1 MVSTQYNLRKTTFI
15 FYSLIVLNT
24 LLVLSPTWGG
34 SFILAYIDIEDF
46 LYLSV
51 RVTRFINLFFF
62 ILILYYNGIR
72 QTTLLVVIVVTFFL
86 MFVSKVANFTIEEF
100 TTPVEFLLTD
110 IALFC
115 SFGKLNI
122 SKRFIEILSLVFIIW
137 SIVPVLYLPVAPAS
151 HKLML
156 FATDENA
163 KDAVF
168 SFCGFAN
175 HRNVYGYYA
184 GISIL
189 LVLFSSYRKTLK
201 FFLLVILSIG
211 LFLAASRGSLLAT
224 AFVVL
229 FFYFKD
235 TNKKQKFIALVI
247 LVIAITLL
255 VFYGSKFESRLLTEA
270 GGRSYLNKVGVAMF
284 RESPLFGYGKSTLL
298 DVNHF
303 EGVNSPAHNFILQ
316 TLLDY
321 GLLALI
327 PFLLFIWLLYKQS
340 CKKSQSFLLFL
351 LIVGFVQ
358 PYFSLNAPSQF
369 TLISYLF
376 IIVFNS
382 LEQVKKDHYSYN
394 LKTILHE

>member
-1 MVSTQYNLRKTTFI
+1 MTSTNNSIRKTTFLI
-15 FYSLIVLNT
+15 YSLLIVNT
-24 LLVLSPTWGG
+24 TLVLAPTWGG

-46 LYLSV
+46 LFLSV
-51 RVTRFINLFFF
+51 RVTRFINLFLF
-62 ILILYYNGIR
+62 ILIIFYNGIR
-72 QTTLLVVIVVTFFL
+72 QTTLLVVILVTFFL
-86 MFVSKVANFTIEEF
+86 MIVSKVANSTIEEI
-100 TTPVEFLLTD
+100 TTPVEFLITS

-115 SFGKLNI
+115 SFGKLNF

-137 SIVPVLYLPVAPAS
+137 SIAPVLYLPVAPAS

-201 FFLLVILSIG
+201 FFLLSILSIG

-224 AFVVL
+224 AFAVI
-229 FFYFKD
+229 FFYFKG
-235 TNKKQKFIALVI
+235 TQIKQKIVVLVS
-247 LVIAITLL
+247 LVIAVILL
-255 VFYGSKFESRLLTEA
+255 VFFGSMYESRLLTEA
-270 GGRSYLNKVGVAMF
+270 GGRSELYNVGATMF
-284 RESPLFGYGKSTLL
+284 LESPFFGYGKSTLL
-298 DVNHF
+298 DINHF

-327 PFLLFIWLLYKQS
+327 PFLLIIWLLFKQS

-351 LIVGFVQ
+351 LVVGFVQ
-358 PYFSLNAPSQF
+358 PYYSLNAPSQF

-382 LEQVKKDHYSYN
+382 LEQIEKYN
-394 LKTILHE
+394 YFNSIKTL